1 MATIVCV
8 VGDKG
13 GTGKSTWARALADL
27 YRLNGLRVA
36 LFDGDWLARSLFKVF
51 RAADAQ
57 GKALPLE
64 KQDPRR
70 SCMPYDARDRR
81 LGRDLLLN
89 SMALPGSD
97 VMLHD
102 LPAGFRSDIAVLMGA
117 ANPQEAVREFAASAA
132 MLGHRIVFVNVFTP
146 SPSDFHTAP
155 WLAETL
161 ATRTD
166 NAHVIAVRNGLFDP
180 EAFALWRGEPSRTFA
195 AAGGVEIDMPR
206 LDSVTAV
213 LCDQRQI
220 RFSKATEDERMTLA
234 ERMRVASWFRRFAES
249 VLPVAELLCLP
260 PDIAARTA
268 AALKFQP
275 LDSDAAA
282 ASVNASP
289 PEAPETPEAPAPEAK
304 APEAKP
310 PEVKPPPPE
319 APPPAPPAP
328 VAIQA
333 EAPPPAEKS
342 AAEARPSRKP
352 GRGAAKADAPPAEER
367 KEPGPPADAATERGD
382 ERFLLPADLPV
393 I

>member
-27 YRLNGLRVA
+27 YRLLGLRAA
-36 LFDGDWLARSLFKVF
+36 LFDGDWLARSLFKIF

-89 SMALPGSD
+89 SMALPGAD

-132 MLGHRIVFVNVFTP
+132 MLNHKVVFINVFTP

-161 ATRTD
+161 AGRAD
-166 NAHVIAVRNGLFDP
+166 NARVVAVRNGLFDT
-180 EAFALWRGEPSRTFA
+180 EAFALWRGEPLRAFA
-195 AAGGVEIDMPR
+195 AAGGIEIEMPR
-206 LDSVTAV
+206 LDPTAAV
-213 LCDQRQI
+213 LCDQRQL
-220 RFSKATEDERMTLA
+220 RFSKAPDDERMTLA
-234 ERMRVASWFRRFAES
+234 ERMRVASWLRRFADS
-249 VLPVAELLCLP
+249 LSPVAEMLRLP
-260 PDIAARTA
+260 PDAA
-268 AALKFQP
+268 
-275 LDSDAAA
+275 
-282 ASVNASP
+282 
-289 PEAPETPEAPAPEAK
+289 
-304 APEAKP
+304 
-310 PEVKPPPPE
+310 
-319 APPPAPPAP
+319 
-328 VAIQA
+328 
-333 EAPPPAEKS
+333 
-342 AAEARPSRKP
+342 
-352 GRGAAKADAPPAEER
+352 
-367 KEPGPPADAATERGD
+367 
-382 ERFLLPADLPV
+382 
-393 I
+393 

>member
-27 YRLNGLRVA
+27 YRMLGLRAA
-36 LFDGDWLARSLFKVF
+36 LFDGDWLARSLFKIF

-89 SMALPGSD
+89 SMALPGAD

-132 MLGHRIVFVNVFTP
+132 MLNHKVIFVNVFTP

-161 ATRTD
+161 AGRAD
-166 NAHVIAVRNGLFDP
+166 NARVVAVRNGLFDA
-180 EAFALWRGEPSRTFA
+180 EAFALWRGEPLRAFA
-195 AAGGVEIDMPR
+195 AAGGIEIEMPR
-206 LDSVTAV
+206 LDPTAAV
-213 LCDQRQI
+213 LCDQRQL
-220 RFSKATEDERMTLA
+220 RFSKAPDDERMTLA
-234 ERMRVASWFRRFAES
+234 ERMRVASWLRRFADS
-249 VLPVAELLCLP
+249 LSPVAELLRLP
-260 PDIAARTA
+260 PDAAQQVA

-275 LDSDAAA
+275 PGEGDGGEPAVPATDQAATDRA
-282 ASVNASP
+282 AVDQ
-289 PEAPETPEAPAPEAK
+289 TPAPENP
-304 APEAKP
+304 APPIAQPPAVEKTEEAKP
-310 PEVKPPPPE
+310 ARKPAASKTARKEAE
-319 APPPAPPAP
+319 APPPAPP
-328 VAIQA
+328 
-333 EAPPPAEKS
+333 S
-342 AAEARPSRKP
+342 T
-352 GRGAAKADAPPAEER
+352 D
-367 KEPGPPADAATERGD
+367 D
-382 ERFLLPADLPV
+382 RFLLPADLPV

>member
-27 YRLNGLRVA
+27 YRLLGLRAA

-89 SMALPGSD
+89 SMALPGAD

-132 MLGHRIVFVNVFTP
+132 MLNHKVIFVNVFTP

-161 ATRTD
+161 AGRAD
-166 NAHVIAVRNGLFDP
+166 NARVVAVRNGLFDA
-180 EAFALWRGEPSRTFA
+180 EAFALWRGEPLRAFA
-195 AAGGVEIDMPR
+195 AAGGIEIEMPR
-206 LDSVTAV
+206 LDPTAAV
-213 LCDQRQI
+213 LCDQRQL
-220 RFSKATEDERMTLA
+220 RFSKAPDDERMTLA
-234 ERMRVASWFRRFAES
+234 ERMRVASWLRRFADS
-249 VLPVAELLCLP
+249 LSPVAEMLRLP
-260 PDIAARTA
+260 PDAAQQVA

-275 LDSDAAA
+275 PGEGDGAEPPATEPA
-282 ASVNASP
+282 PVNVS
-289 PEAPETPEAPAPEAK
+289 APEPSTETAAPAPSPVAEK
-304 APEAKP
+304 VEEAKP
-310 PEVKPPPPE
+310 ARKTPSPRQAKKEPEQPPPSE
-319 APPPAPPAP
+319 T
-328 VAIQA
+328 
-333 EAPPPAEKS
+333 
-342 AAEARPSRKP
+342 
-352 GRGAAKADAPPAEER
+352 
-367 KEPGPPADAATERGD
+367 PADD
-382 ERFLLPADLPV
+382 RFLLPADLPV

>member
-275 LDSDAAA
+275 MDSDAAA
-282 ASVNASP
+282 ASVNAAP
-289 PEAPETPEAPAPEAK
+289 PETPETPEAPAPEAK
-304 APEAKP
+304 APE
-310 PEVKPPPPE
+310 VKAPPPE
-319 APPPAPPAP
+319 PPPP

-333 EAPPPAEKS
+333 EAPPPPTEKS

-352 GRGAAKADAPPAEER
+352 GRGAAKADAPPTEER